1 MTSVTGTPGSIEA
14 TTALLLSELPR
25 LEAQQQAL
33 ENELA
38 AVTERLGSVRA
49 ALTALQ
55 ALSAAPHVPEPA
67 VSPEAGAESGTEH
80 GAPAEESVEQ
90 PAEESAAT
98 AATEETAED
107 TTGDDTADTT
117 GAEDGAEAA
126 AEDDAK
132 STPVQHKVPRARAS
146 RKTPAEAPKE
156 RKRRTAKK
164 TVPATADD
172 AAADDAGADQPAGGL
187 TEQILAV
194 LAGSADTPIRA
205 RDVAQA
211 LGRDESP
218 GSINA
223 VRSTL
228 DRLVGSSRA
237 HRAGRGLYQ
246 AVQG

>member
-25 LEAQQQAL
+25 LEAQQQTL

-67 VSPEAGAESGTEH
+67 VSPEAVAESGTEH
-80 GAPAEESVEQ
+80 GAPAEEPVEQ

-98 AATEETAED
+98 AAIEETAE
-107 TTGDDTADTT
+107 DTADTT
-117 GAEDGAEAA
+117 GAENDAEAA
-126 AEDDAK
+126 AGDDAK

-172 AAADDAGADQPAGGL
+172 TTADAAADAAGADQPAGGL

-194 LAGSADTPIRA
+194 LAGSADTPVRA

>member
-117 GAEDGAEAA
+117 GAEDDA
-126 AEDDAK
+126 DAK

-194 LAGSADTPIRA
+194 LAGSADTPVRA

>member
-14 TTALLLSELPR
+14 TTALLLSELPQ

-33 ENELA
+33 QNELA
-38 AVTERLGSVRA
+38 AVTERLGSVRT

-55 ALSAAPHVPEPA
+55 SLSAAPHVPEPA
-67 VSPEAGAESGTEH
+67 VSPEAGAESGTED
-80 GAPAEESVEQ
+80 GAPAGEQ
-90 PAEESAAT
+90 AEESAAT
-98 AATEETAED
+98 AAEETAED
-107 TTGDDTADTT
+107 ATAEDAAGTDDDTAGASAEGDT
-117 GAEDGAEAA
+117 EE
-126 AEDDAK
+126 DAK
-132 STPVQHKVPRARAS
+132 AAPASAKVPRARAS
-146 RKTPAEAPKE
+146 RTAPAEAPKE

-164 TVPATADD
+164 AVPAVEE
-172 AAADDAGADQPAGGL
+172 QPTGGL
-187 TEQILAV
+187 TEQILTV
-194 LAGSADTPIRA
+194 LANSADAPVRA

>member
-14 TTALLLSELPR
+14 TTALLLSELPQ

-33 ENELA
+33 QNELA
-38 AVTERLGSVRA
+38 AVTERLGSVRT

-55 ALSAAPHVPEPA
+55 ALSAAPHVPEPT

-80 GAPAEESVEQ
+80 GAPAGEK
-90 PAEESAAT
+90 AEESAAT
-98 AATEETAED
+98 AAEETTED
-107 TTGDDTADTT
+107 GTTEDAAGTAGDDTAGASAEGDTEED
-117 GAEDGAEAA
+117 AEP
-126 AEDDAK
+126 
-132 STPVQHKVPRARAS
+132 TPASAKVPRARAS
-146 RKTPAEAPKE
+146 RKAPAEAPKE

-164 TVPATADD
+164 AVPAVEE
-172 AAADDAGADQPAGGL
+172 QPTGGL
-187 TEQILAV
+187 TEQILTV
-194 LAGSADTPIRA
+194 LANSADAPVRA

>member
-1 MTSVTGTPGSIEA
+1 MTGTPGSIEA

-25 LEAQQQAL
+25 LEAQQQTL

-80 GAPAEESVEQ
+80 GAPAEESVGQ
-90 PAEESAAT
+90 PAEESDTT
-98 AATEETAED
+98 AKKEETA
-107 TTGDDTADTT
+107 DDAASAAD
-117 GAEDGAEAA
+117 
-126 AEDDAK
+126 AEDDAEAATEDDAT

-146 RKTPAEAPKE
+146 RKAAEAPKE
-156 RKRRTAKK
+156 RKRRSAKK
-164 TVPATADD
+164 TVPAAADDAVADDTVEDAADD
-172 AAADDAGADQPAGGL
+172 AAADQPAGL

-194 LAGSADTPIRA
+194 LADSADTPVRA
-205 RDVAQA
+205 RDVAQV

>member
-14 TTALLLSELPR
+14 TTALLLSELPQ

-33 ENELA
+33 QNELA
-38 AVTERLGSVRA
+38 AVTERLGSVRT

-55 ALSAAPHVPEPA
+55 ALSAAPHVPEPT

-80 GAPAEESVEQ
+80 GAPVGEK
-90 PAEESAAT
+90 AEESAAT
-98 AATEETAED
+98 AAEETTED
-107 TTGDDTADTT
+107 GTTEDGTTEDAAGTAGDDTAGASAEGDTEED
-117 GAEDGAEAA
+117 AEP
-126 AEDDAK
+126 
-132 STPVQHKVPRARAS
+132 TPASAKVPRARAS
-146 RKTPAEAPKE
+146 RKAPAEAPKE

-164 TVPATADD
+164 AVPAVEE
-172 AAADDAGADQPAGGL
+172 QPTGGL
-187 TEQILAV
+187 TEQILTV
-194 LAGSADTPIRA
+194 LANSADAPVRA

>member
-14 TTALLLSELPR
+14 TTALLLSELPQ

-33 ENELA
+33 QNELA
-38 AVTERLGSVRA
+38 AVTERLGSVRT

-55 ALSAAPHVPEPA
+55 ALSAAPHVPEPT

-80 GAPAEESVEQ
+80 GAPAGEE
-90 PAEESAAT
+90 AEESAAT
-98 AATEETAED
+98 AAEETTED
-107 TTGDDTADTT
+107 GTTEDAAGTAGDDTAGASAEGDT
-117 GAEDGAEAA
+117 EE
-126 AEDDAK
+126 DAK
-132 STPVQHKVPRARAS
+132 PAPASAKVPRARAS
-146 RKTPAEAPKE
+146 RKAPAEAPKE

-164 TVPATADD
+164 AVPAVEE
-172 AAADDAGADQPAGGL
+172 QPTGGL
-187 TEQILAV
+187 TEQILTV
-194 LAGSADTPIRA
+194 LANSADAPVRA

>member
-14 TTALLLSELPR
+14 TTALLLSELPQ
-25 LEAQQQAL
+25 LEAQQQTL

-107 TTGDDTADTT
+107 TTEDTAATT
-117 GAEDGAEAA
+117 GAENDAEAA

-172 AAADDAGADQPAGGL
+172 ATADEAGADQPTGGL

-194 LAGSADTPIRA
+194 LAGSADTPVRA